1 MKNQIFCIHKESKK
15 VFTYNLIGCDL
26 IVCEKCNKKL
36 IEEIEDQNE
45 MEFMLE

>member
-1 MKNQIFCIHKESKK
+1 MKKQISCGHKEKI
-15 VFTYNLIGCDL
+15 VFTYSLIGCDL

-45 MEFMLE
+45 MECMLE